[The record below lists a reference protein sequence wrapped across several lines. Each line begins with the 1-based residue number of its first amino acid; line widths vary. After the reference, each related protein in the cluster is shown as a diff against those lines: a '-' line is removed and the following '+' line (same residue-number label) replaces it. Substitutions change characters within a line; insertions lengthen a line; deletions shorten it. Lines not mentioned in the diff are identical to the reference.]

1 MKTEAS
7 KVAIALIQAT
17 FRPKDRSIKVAIQEL
32 LGRYGKFESN
42 ARSLGRK
49 TC

>member
-7 KVAIALIQAT
+7 KVAIALIQ
-17 FRPKDRSIKVAIQEL
+17 SY